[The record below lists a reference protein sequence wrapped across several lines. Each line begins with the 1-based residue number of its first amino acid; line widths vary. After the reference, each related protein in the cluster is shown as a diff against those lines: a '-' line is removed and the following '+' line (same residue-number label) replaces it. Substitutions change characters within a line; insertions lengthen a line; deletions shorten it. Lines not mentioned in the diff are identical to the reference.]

1 MGKVKKWKLDFD
13 KEFDNYF
20 SKRRKLNNFLLQQQE
35 EVDREIL
42 HMLVDSNESILLGRQ
57 EIKANGPNVEREQE
71 KVWWRNVRANW
82 SEAILW
88 GLIF

>member
-57 EIKANGPNVEREQE
+57 EIKANGPNVEREQG